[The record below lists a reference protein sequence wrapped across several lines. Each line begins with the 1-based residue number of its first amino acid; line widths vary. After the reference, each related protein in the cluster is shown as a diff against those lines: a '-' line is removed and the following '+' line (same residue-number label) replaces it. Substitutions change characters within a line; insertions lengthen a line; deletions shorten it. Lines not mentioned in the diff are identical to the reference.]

1 MMLLFALAALFVPVV
16 FAQEQS
22 IDWLSDYHQA
32 LTVAK
37 AANKPIFLEF
47 RCKVLNEYVCVR
59 VVRMDDVDVGLFD
72 RDWNNAIYFFVFNSD
87 EQIYMRYGGR
97 ESQSPDT
104 YNSVESLR
112 IALEQGLVLH
122 REYTQESLTRHERP
136 KPVFPREMPLL
147 VERTFKQRQCVECH
161 LIGDF
166 QNIQR
171 ERDGVLDKLTQL
183 YRSPDIK
190 TIGIWLDV
198 PKGLV
203 VKEAS
208 GAVAA
213 AGMKAG
219 DRISAWNGVPVW
231 TFGDVQYRYDKV
243 DRLAKSLKIKVDR
256 SGQSIDLAVNLPPR
270 WWWTDLRFR
279 QSSVDP
285 RLDFEDRPLTGDEK
299 QKLGLK
305 PDGFAS
311 EVKYIA
317 ELAKIRRTH
326 DLRLGDVIVAVNG
339 VERDE
344 FAHTA
349 ELYLKLHTNAGE
361 SANLE
366 VVRNGQRITMPIKTH
381 VLSFRK

>member
-1 MMLLFALAALFVPVV
+1 MEGRIFDAQVV
-16 FAQEQS
+16 
-22 IDWLSDYHQA
+22 LSPKDA
-32 LTVAK
+32 PLT
-37 AANKPIFLEF
+37 
-47 RCKVLNEYVCVR
+47 KVLSEYVCVR
-59 VVRMDDVDVGLFD
+59 VVRMDDVNIGLFD
-72 RDWNNAIYFFVFNSD
+72 RDWNNAIYFFVLNAD

-97 ESQSPDT
+97 DAPSPDT
-104 YNSVESLR
+104 YSSLDSLR

-122 REYTQESLTRHERP
+122 QKYLQGTLPKQERP
-136 KPVFPREMPLL
+136 KPRFPREMPLL
-147 VERTFKQRQCVECH
+147 VERTFAQRQCVECH

-171 ERDGVLDKLTQL
+171 ERDGVLDKLTNL

-190 TIGIWLDV
+190 TIGIFLDV

-203 VKEAS
+203 VKEAT

-213 AGMKAG
+213 AGMKPG
-219 DRISAWNGVPVW
+219 DRIAAWNGVPVW

-243 DRLAKSLKIKVDR
+243 DRHAKSLQITVDR
-256 SGQSIDLAVNLPPR
+256 SGQSVELTVALPPR

-285 RLDFEDRPLTGDEK
+285 HLDFEDRPLTDEEK

-311 EVKYIA
+311 EVKYVS
-317 ELAKIRRTH
+317 EMAKVRHSH
-326 DLRLGDVIVAVNG
+326 DLRVGDVIVAVDG
-339 VERDE
+339 VERDDL
-344 FAHTA
+344 ANTA
-349 ELYLKLHTNAGE
+349 DLYLKLHTKAGE
-361 SANLE
+361 SAKLE
-366 VVRNGQRITMPIKTH
+366 VIRDGKRITMPIQTS

>member
-1 MMLLFALAALFVPVV
+1 MEGRVFDAQVV
-16 FAQEQS
+16 
-22 IDWLSDYHQA
+22 LSPKDSP
-32 LTVAK
+32 LG
-37 AANKPIFLEF
+37 
-47 RCKVLNEYVCVR
+47 KVLSEYVCVR

-72 RDWNNAIYFFVFNSD
+72 RDWNNAIYFFVLNSD
-87 EQIYMRYGGR
+87 GQIYMRYGGR
-97 ESQSPDT
+97 ESQNPDT
-104 YNSVESLR
+104 YNSLDSLR
-112 IALEQGLVLH
+112 LALEQGLVLH
-122 REYTQESLTRHERP
+122 KKYLEGSLP
-136 KPVFPREMPLL
+136 KQDAPKSLFPREMPLL
-147 VERTFKQRQCVECH
+147 VERTIAHRQCVECH

-171 ERDGVLDKLTQL
+171 ERDGVLDKLSQL

-190 TIGIWLDV
+190 TIGISLDV

-203 VKEAS
+203 VKEAT

-213 AGMKAG
+213 AGMKPG
-219 DRISAWNGVPVW
+219 DRIAAWNGVPVW

-243 DRLAKSLKIKVDR
+243 DRRAKSLGIAVDR
-256 SGQSIDLAVNLPPR
+256 NGQSVNLKVELPPR

-311 EVKYIA
+311 QVKYVA
-317 ELAKIRRTH
+317 DMAKIRNSH
-326 DLRLGDVIVAVNG
+326 DLHVGDVIVAVDG

-344 FAHTA
+344 FANTA
-349 ELYLKLHTNAGE
+349 ELYLKLHIKAGE
-361 SANLE
+361 SAKLE
-366 VVRNGQRITMPIKTH
+366 VIRDGKRVTMPIQSY

>member
-1 MMLLFALAALFVPVV
+1 MEGRVFDAQVV
-16 FAQEQS
+16 LS
-22 IDWLSDYHQA
+22 PKDSPLGKVLSD
-32 LTVAK
+32 
-37 AANKPIFLEF
+37 
-47 RCKVLNEYVCVR
+47 YVCVR

-72 RDWNNAIYFFVFNSD
+72 RDWNNAIYFFVLNAD

-97 ESQSPDT
+97 ESRSPDT
-104 YNSVESLR
+104 YNSLESLQA
-112 IALEQGLVLH
+112 ALDRGLVLH
-122 REYTQESLTRHERP
+122 REYLAGSLPKAERP
-136 KPVFPREMPLL
+136 KPLFPREMPLL

-171 ERDGVLDKLTQL
+171 ERDGMLDKLSQL

-190 TIGIWLDV
+190 TIGILLDV

-203 VKEAS
+203 VKQAD

-213 AGMKAG
+213 AGMRPG

-243 DRLAKSLKIKVDR
+243 DRNANSVKITVDR
-256 SGQSIDLAVNLPPR
+256 GGQPVDLTVELPAR

-285 RLDFEDRPLTGDEK
+285 RLDFEDRPLTADEK

-311 EVKYIA
+311 QVKYIA
-317 ELAKIRRTH
+317 ELAKIRKTH
-326 DLRLGDVIVAVNG
+326 ELRLDDVIVAVNG
-339 VERDE
+339 VERDQY
-344 FAHTA
+344 ANTA
-349 ELYLKLHTNAGE
+349 ELYLKLHTKAGE
-361 SANLE
+361 QAELNVL
-366 VVRNGQRITMPIKTH
+366 RDGKRISMPIKTH

>member
-1 MMLLFALAALFVPVV
+1 MEGRVFDAQVV
-16 FAQEQS
+16 
-22 IDWLSDYHQA
+22 LSPKDSP
-32 LTVAK
+32 LG
-37 AANKPIFLEF
+37 
-47 RCKVLNEYVCVR
+47 KVLQEYVCVR

-72 RDWNNAIYFFVFNSD
+72 HDWNNAIYFFVLNAD

-97 ESQSPDT
+97 EAQSPDT
-104 YNSVESLR
+104 YNSLDSMR
-112 IALEQGLVLH
+112 IALEQGLALH
-122 REYTQESLTRHERP
+122 QKHLRGELEKQERP
-136 KPVFPREMPLL
+136 KSLFPREMPLL
-147 VERTFKQRQCVECH
+147 VERTFARRQCVECH

-171 ERDGVLDKLTQL
+171 ERDGVLDKLVHL

-203 VKEAS
+203 VKEAT

-213 AGMKAG
+213 AGMKPG
-219 DRISAWNGVPVW
+219 DRIAAWSGVPVW
-231 TFGDVQYRYDKV
+231 TYGDVLYRYDKV
-243 DRLAKSLKIKVDR
+243 DRRSKSLQITVDR
-256 SGQSIDLAVNLPPR
+256 EGQSVDLTIDLPPR

-285 RLDFEDRPLTGDEK
+285 RLDFEDRPLSVEEK
-299 QKLGLK
+299 QKLDLK

-311 EVKYIA
+311 QVKYVS
-317 ELAKIRRTH
+317 EFAKIRGTH
-326 DLRLGDVIVAVNG
+326 DLRVGDVIVAVDG

-349 ELYLKLHTNAGE
+349 ELFLKLHTKAGE
-361 SANLE
+361 SATLE
-366 VVRNGQRITMPIKTH
+366 IIREGKRIKMPLRTQ